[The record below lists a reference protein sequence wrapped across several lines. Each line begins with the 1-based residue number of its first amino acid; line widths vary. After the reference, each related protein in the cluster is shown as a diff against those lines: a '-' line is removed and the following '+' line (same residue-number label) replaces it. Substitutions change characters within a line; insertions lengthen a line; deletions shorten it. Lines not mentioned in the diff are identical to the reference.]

1 MTTVWRFV
9 KERHLKDAF
18 SGEGPRLFGGRWNH
32 KGYSVVYTSGS
43 LALAVLEQFV
53 HLSKSEAFLRFVY
66 MRIDIPDSVRVE
78 IIGDLP
84 KNWRDE
90 PPPNATKAI
99 GSDWLKS
106 SRSTILCVPSVIIP
120 TEFNFVLNPAHPD
133 FKKMTFSD
141 HEVFTFDPRMWKS

>member
-1 MTTVWRFV
+1 MTIAWRFV

-18 SGEGPRLFGGRWNH
+18 SGDGPRLFGGRWNH

-53 HLSKSEAFLRFVY
+53 HLSKSEASLRFVY
-66 MRIDIPDSVRVE
+66 MRIDIPNSVRVE
-78 IIGDLP
+78 IIEDLP

-90 PPPNATKAI
+90 PPPNTTKAI
-99 GSDWLKS
+99 GTDWLKNG
-106 SRSTILCVPSVIIP
+106 RSAALRVPSAIVP
-120 TEFNFVLNPAHPD
+120 PEFNYVLNPAHPD
-133 FKKMTFSD
+133 FKKMAINH